1 MKLPPELMLTVT
13 FDNCFR
19 RYRQKHLKFTGTHS
33 STHTGVFYTL
43 YAGGGIENDLLL
55 Q

>member
-1 MKLPPELMLTVT
+1 MKLPLELILTVT

-19 RYRQKHLKFTGTHS
+19 RYRQKHLKFTSTHS
-33 STHTGVFYTL
+33 STRIGVFYTL
-43 YAGGGIENDLLL
+43 YAGGDSENDLLL